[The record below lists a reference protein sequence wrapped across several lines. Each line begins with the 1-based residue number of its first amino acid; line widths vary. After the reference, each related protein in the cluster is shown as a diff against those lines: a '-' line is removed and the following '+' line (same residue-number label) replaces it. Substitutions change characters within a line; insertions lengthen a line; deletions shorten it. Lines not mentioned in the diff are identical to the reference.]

1 MDFRM
6 NGRMALNASVHPGVA
21 RKNGIALVALHSDY

>member
-6 NGRMALNASVHPGVA
+6 NGRMVLKASVHPGVA

>member
-6 NGRMALNASVHPGVA
+6 NGRLALNASVRLGVA
-21 RKNGIALVALHSDY
+21 RKKGIALVALHSDY